1 LALVALAPAT
11 AEWAEPQTTVPQ
23 RFCTSVRAPMSRT
36 VPQPSDQPGE
46 RFTTADVVAGFMA
59 AGSLA
64 LSFIAAGFGLILG
77 VQAHPG
83 RLAPIAAVLALVAA
97 RMSDRFQRLAYYAVI
112 GAMIGWTLGMTL
124 AVITNNSVF

>member
-1 LALVALAPAT
+1 MS
-11 AEWAEPQTTVPQ
+11 TVPGDQ
-23 RFCTSVRAPMSRT
+23 S
-36 VPQPSDQPGE
+36 SD
-46 RFTTADVVAGFMA
+46 RFTLADAIAGFMA

-77 VQAHPG
+77 VQPHPG

-97 RMSDRFQRLAYYAVI
+97 RMSVRFQRLAYHAVI

-124 AVITNNSVF
+124 AVITNNGIF

>member
-1 LALVALAPAT
+1 LAHVALAPAT
-11 AEWAEPQTTVPQ
+11 AEWAEPQTAVPH

>member
-1 LALVALAPAT
+1 LARVPLAPAT
-11 AEWAEPQTTVPQ
+11 APWAESQTAVPH
-23 RFCTSVRAPMSRT
+23 RVRTSARAAMSSTLPERGE
-36 VPQPSDQPGE
+36 QPGD
-46 RFTTADVVAGFMA
+46 RFTLTDAVAGFMA

-97 RMSDRFQRLAYYAVI
+97 RMSVRFQRLAYHAVI